1 MLKCEVSSN
10 WQIRDKGKHR
20 VGASEQTRVFSL
32 FIRLIGLT
40 LMSADLNINARSVWV
55 RGMMLLLTKQHLNEA
70 GLFKAAIVRCTSV
83 TLFSMLFIH

>member
-1 MLKCEVSSN
+1 M
-10 WQIRDKGKHR
+10 
-20 VGASEQTRVFSL
+20 FSL

-40 LMSADLNINARSVWV
+40 LMSADLNINARVWV

-70 GLFKAAIVRCTSV
+70 GLFKAATVRCTSV